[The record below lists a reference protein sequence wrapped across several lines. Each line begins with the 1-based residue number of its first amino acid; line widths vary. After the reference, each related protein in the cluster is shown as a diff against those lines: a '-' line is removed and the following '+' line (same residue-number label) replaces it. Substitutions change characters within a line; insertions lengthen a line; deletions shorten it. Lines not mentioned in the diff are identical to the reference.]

1 MLRKCIS
8 ENTKYLLLL
17 FCAVYM
23 NVSHSATTASDVY
36 SIVLASTPGT
46 GNHWRPK
53 DSRLIADHTIY
64 VTQTMVKG
72 SIWERLNLGF
82 FKSRKEA
89 AAYAQKLQSLYPG
102 TWVNKVSSD
111 EVTLATKTAIALP
124 SIANASAAN
133 TPTTRSTSGLS
144 DEQLDSMM
152 QRARAEFTNK
162 DYKQAIRY
170 FSAIVSVGESKYSRE
185 ALELLGL
192 SRYRNGQQA
201 HAVAIYKKYIALYPT
216 GEATERVKQR
226 LAGLLTETAEPK
238 DKLQMTAARPEAES
252 ETYGSVSQFYSNNV
266 TTTSDAGSFQTL
278 SRLLTFFDVTNITKS
293 SNYEHRLQFT
303 ADDSYDF
310 LNTGNKNEFRFIEM
324 YYDIASRNTGTS
336 ARIGRQKLRIGG
348 LLNRFD
354 GASVGYQIT
363 RDLRVSL
370 LGGRPVETDDKS
382 TINTHKKF
390 YGGVIETGTFLDH
403 WNMSLYH
410 FKQTVDG
417 IDDHISTGTE
427 VRYRDKSL
435 SAIGLI
441 DYDSLFK
448 VVNLAQFNAN
458 ILMTG
463 GRSAYM
469 SAFWRKTPVLSA
481 SNALIGR
488 TETSIDE
495 LLKTLNIEQV
505 YQLARDRSANSQTIT
520 LGGSK
525 PLNEKFQ
532 VSTDITLSKIGST
545 AGSGGVP
552 ATEST
557 GTDYYLGA
565 QLVTSGL
572 ITGKDTTVFGTRYL
586 STKIS
591 DTLSLIVNTRI
602 PIGREWR
609 VNPRLQ
615 YDMRKLSDG
624 RRQNKIRALLR
635 TNYRYQRNARFDF
648 EIGYDNTNETSSA
661 TADNSSNNLFYD
673 LGYRYDF

>member
-1 MLRKCIS
+1 MLRKSIS
-8 ENTKYLLLL
+8 ANTKYLLLI
-17 FCAVYM
+17 FCAIYM
-23 NVSHSATTASDVY
+23 NASHSATTALDVFA
-36 SIVLASTPGT
+36 IVLTSTPGK
-46 GNHWRPK
+46 GHHWRPK
-53 DSRLIADHTIY
+53 DSKLIAGHTVY
-64 VTQTMVKG
+64 VTQTLVKG
-72 SIWERLNLGF
+72 STWERLNLGF

-89 AAYAQKLQSLYPG
+89 TAYAQKMQSLYPG
-102 TWVNKVSSD
+102 AWVNKINNNEVS
-111 EVTLATKTAIALP
+111 LATRTAITLP
-124 SIANASAAN
+124 STTSASAPDIS
-133 TPTTRSTSGLS
+133 TPRATSGLS

-152 QRARAEFTNK
+152 QRARAEFTKK
-162 DYKQAIRY
+162 DYRQAIRY
-170 FSAIVSVGESKYSRE
+170 FSAIVSVGENKYSRE

-201 HAVAIYKKYIALYPT
+201 HAVALYKQYIALYPT
-216 GEATERVKQR
+216 GKATERVKQR
-226 LAGLLTETAEPK
+226 LAGLLTESAEPK
-238 DKLQMTAARPEAES
+238 EKLQMTSPTPKAES

-266 TTTSDAGSFQTL
+266 TTTSDAGSIKTL

-310 LNTGNKNEFRFIEM
+310 LNTGNKNQFRFIEM

-336 ARIGRQKLRIGG
+336 ARIGRQTLRIGG

-354 GASVGYQIT
+354 GASLGYQLT
-363 RDLRVSL
+363 RDIRISL
-370 LGGRPVETDDKS
+370 LGGSPVETEDKS
-382 TINTHKKF
+382 TINTHKTF

-448 VVNLAQFNAN
+448 VVNIAQFNAN
-458 ILMTG
+458 LLMAG

-488 TETSIDE
+488 TETSVDE

-520 LGGSK
+520 LGGSQ
-525 PLNEKFQ
+525 PLNETYQ
-532 VSTDITLSKIGST
+532 VSADITLSNIGST
-545 AGSGGVP
+545 VGSGGVP

-565 QLVTSGL
+565 QLVTNGL
-572 ITGKDTTVFGTRYL
+572 ITGIDTTVFGTRYL

-624 RRQNKIRALLR
+624 RRQNKIRTLLR
-635 TNYRYQRNARFDF
+635 TNYRYQRNVRFDF
-648 EIGYDNTNETSSA
+648 EIGYDNTNESSSTGA
-661 TADNSSNNLFYD
+661 LSNNNLFYD

>member
-1 MLRKCIS
+1 
-8 ENTKYLLLL
+8 
-17 FCAVYM
+17 
-23 NVSHSATTASDVY
+23 
-36 SIVLASTPGT
+36 
-46 GNHWRPK
+46 
-53 DSRLIADHTIY
+53 
-64 VTQTMVKG
+64 
-72 SIWERLNLGF
+72 
-82 FKSRKEA
+82 
-89 AAYAQKLQSLYPG
+89 
-102 TWVNKVSSD
+102 
-111 EVTLATKTAIALP
+111 
-124 SIANASAAN
+124 
-133 TPTTRSTSGLS
+133 
-144 DEQLDSMM
+144 
-152 QRARAEFTNK
+152 
-162 DYKQAIRY
+162 
-170 FSAIVSVGESKYSRE
+170 
-185 ALELLGL
+185 
-192 SRYRNGQQA
+192 
-201 HAVAIYKKYIALYPT
+201 
-216 GEATERVKQR
+216 
-226 LAGLLTETAEPK
+226 
-238 DKLQMTAARPEAES
+238 
-252 ETYGSVSQFYSNNV
+252 
-266 TTTSDAGSFQTL
+266 
-278 SRLLTFFDVTNITKS
+278 
-293 SNYEHRLQFT
+293 
-303 ADDSYDF
+303 
-310 LNTGNKNEFRFIEM
+310 
-324 YYDIASRNTGTS
+324 
-336 ARIGRQKLRIGG
+336 
-348 LLNRFD
+348 
-354 GASVGYQIT
+354 
-363 RDLRVSL
+363 
-370 LGGRPVETDDKS
+370 
-382 TINTHKKF
+382 
-390 YGGVIETGTFLDH
+390 
-403 WNMSLYH
+403 MSLYH

-448 VVNLAQFNAN
+448 VVNIAQFNAN
-458 ILMTG
+458 LLMAG

-520 LGGSK
+520 LGGSQ
-525 PLNEKFQ
+525 PLNEKYQ
-532 VSTDITLSKIGST
+532 VSTDITFSNIGST

-557 GTDYYLGA
+557 GTDTYLGV

-572 ITGKDTTVFGTRYL
+572 ITGRDTTVFGTRYL

-635 TNYRYQRNARFDF
+635 TNYRYQRNVRFDF